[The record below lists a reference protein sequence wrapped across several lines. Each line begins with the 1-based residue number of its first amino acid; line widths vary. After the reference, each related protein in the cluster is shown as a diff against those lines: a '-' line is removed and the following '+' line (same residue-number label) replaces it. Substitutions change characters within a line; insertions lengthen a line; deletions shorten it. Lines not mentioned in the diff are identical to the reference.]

1 MARDQRRLAAIVS
14 ADVAGYSRLM
24 GRDEGG
30 TLAALK
36 AHRRDLI
43 DPKIA
48 EYGGRI
54 VKTTG
59 DGLLLEFPS
68 VVDAV
73 RCAVDVQRGMALR
86 NGEVAHDQRID
97 FRIGVNVGDII
108 IDGDDIYGD
117 GVNVAARL
125 QTLAEPGEIYVSKVV
140 RDQVLDKLNFAFE
153 DLGAQKVKNIARPV
167 EAFRVDLGAAAFP
180 TASSHKLVWH
190 RLTRSRS
197 SKWMGV
203 AVVLVTVAGIA
214 FWTLTHRWEAA
225 SVDQS
230 ASSAVAVLPFA
241 AGEDSLE
248 EQHLADTITRD
259 LTSMLGRGART
270 FSVVSQDFT
279 APYKGKAIDPRA
291 VGRNL
296 GALYLVEGEVRRV
309 GARTEVNVQL
319 LETAAA
325 TQLWSDRVV
334 VDERERNTRPDK
346 LVALLQDRIGW
357 SIFTANMRRFAGPP
371 TRKAGP
377 FELTMH
383 AWAVWYRDNNT
394 VRGARE
400 ARKWFDKALL
410 VDPNFVA
417 AITGRWR
424 TLYYELEFEPNVDKK
439 RVLKDLDQLSFL
451 GINIDSSNPIAWGV
465 RAESLVR
472 EGRWDAALEANA
484 KAEKLSSPDNGI
496 LAQRAD
502 IMVSTGRPEE
512 ALALAD
518 RALTF
523 DPVYQEQMGWIM
535 LQRCRA
541 FMALG
546 RYDEAIDS
554 CERNVA
560 LDNWWRPHLYLVAAY
575 AMKGETE
582 RAATEKATLLDL
594 RPSASI
600 ADYKRYTY
608 SDNPAFVQQTETHLL
623 AGLRKAGLPEQ

>member
-36 AHRRDLI
+36 AHRRELI

-73 RCAVDVQRGMALR
+73 RCAVDVQRGMAER
-86 NGEVAHDQRID
+86 NAEAPQDQRID
-97 FRIGVNVGDII
+97 FRVGINVGDII
-108 IDGDDIYGD
+108 IDADDIYGD

-140 RDQVLDKLNFAFE
+140 RDQVLDKLNFTFE

-167 EAFRVDLGAAAFP
+167 EAYRVDLATAALP
-180 TASSHKLVWH
+180 TAGVH
-190 RLTRSRS
+190 RLAWQPLTRLRASL
-197 SKWMGV
+197 WTGV
-203 AVVLVTVAGIA
+203 GVMLVTLVGIA
-214 FWTLTHRWEAA
+214 FWTLAHRAPSSSHEPA
-225 SVDQS
+225 SRGI
-230 ASSAVAVLPFA
+230 AVLPFDA
-241 AGEDSLE
+241 PDGSLE
-248 EQHLADTITRD
+248 EQQLAATITRN
-259 LTSMLGRGART
+259 LTSMLGKGARM
-270 FSVVSQDFT
+270 FNVVAQDFT
-279 APYKGKAIDPRA
+279 APYKGKAVDVRTI
-291 VGRNL
+291 GRDL
-296 GALYLVEGEVRRV
+296 AALYLVQGEVRHV
-309 GARTEVNVQL
+309 GKRTQVNVQVV
-319 LETAAA
+319 ETAGATEVWNDHLEVDAA
-325 TQLWSDRVV
+325 ELRTSTDRVV
-334 VDERERNTRPDK
+334 T
-346 LVALLQDRIGW
+346 LLEDRIRW
-357 SIFTANMRRFAGPP
+357 SISDASMRRFAGPP
-371 TRKAGP
+371 APNAGP

-383 AWAVWYRDNNT
+383 GWAVWYRDNNT

-410 VDPNFVA
+410 LDPNFVP
-417 AITGRWR
+417 AIGSRWR

-439 RVLKDLDQLSFL
+439 RVLKEMDDLSFL
-451 GINIDSSNPIAWGV
+451 AVNIDSGYANAWSI

-484 KAEKLSSPDNGI
+484 KSEKLSSPDSD
-496 LAQRAD
+496 LLVQRAD

-518 RALTF
+518 RALAL
-523 DPVYQEQMGWIM
+523 DPVRQEEMGTLM

-546 RYDEAIDS
+546 RYDEAIAS

-575 AMKGETE
+575 ALKGQPEK
-582 RAATEKATLLDL
+582 AAAEKATLLEL

-600 ADYKRYTY
+600 RDLKRYAY
-608 SDNPAFVQQTETHLL
+608 SDDPAFVQQTEAHLL
-623 AGLRKAGLPEQ
+623 EGLRKAGLPEQ